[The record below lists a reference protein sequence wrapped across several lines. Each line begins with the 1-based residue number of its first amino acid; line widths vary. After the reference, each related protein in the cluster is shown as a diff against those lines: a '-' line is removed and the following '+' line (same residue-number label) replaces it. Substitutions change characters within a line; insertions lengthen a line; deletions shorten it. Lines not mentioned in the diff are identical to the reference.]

1 MRTKV
6 KVCGITNLEDARLA
20 VSLGID
26 ALGFIFAKS
35 PRRVEPAKAEEI
47 IRALPPMVSI
57 VGVFVDEKEEIVREI
72 ASHCRLTMLQFHG
85 SESPEYCKLFPQRV
99 IKAFR
104 MKDAGSLKGISRYD
118 GYIGAFL
125 LDTYKEGVMGGTGE
139 TFDWELALKAKAIGP
154 IILSGGL
161 TPDTVK
167 DAILK
172 VRPYGVDVG
181 SGVESYPGKKDPG
194 LLRDFVTQVRE
205 ADHVTR

>member
-6 KVCGITNLEDARLA
+6 KVCGITNLEDARVA

-47 IRALPPMVSI
+47 IHTLPPMVST

-72 ASHCRLTMLQFHG
+72 ASHCRLTILQFHG
-85 SESPEYCKLFPQRV
+85 SEPPEYCKLFPQRV
-99 IKAFR
+99 IKTFR
-104 MKDAGSLKGISRYD
+104 MKDAGSLKGIPRYN
-118 GYIGAFL
+118 GYAGAFL

-161 TPDTVK
+161 TPNTVK

-181 SGVESYPGKKDPG
+181 SGVESYPGKKDPR

-205 ADHVTR
+205 ADHVAR